1 MRRGA
6 ATGQC
11 VPESPYAWMR
21 LLASLLLST
30 IGGVGMWSVVDV
42 LPAVQA
48 DFGVDRADATL
59 PYTLAMIGFVFGGV
73 LMGWLADRLG
83 IVAPV
88 MLGAVALALGY
99 AAASRAESPP
109 EFALSHGQL
118 LG

>member
-6 ATGQC
+6 ATGQS

-30 IGGVGMWSVVDV
+30 IGGVGMWSVVVV

-59 PYTLAMIGFVFGGV
+59 PYTLAMIGFMFAGV
-73 LMGWLADRLG
+73 PMGWLPDRFG
-83 IVAPV
+83 NVAPEIGRETARDRV
-88 MLGAVALALGY
+88 CPYG
-99 AAASRAESPP
+99 
-109 EFALSHGQL
+109 
-118 LG
+118 

>member
-6 ATGQC
+6 ATGQS

-30 IGGVGMWSVVDV
+30 IGGVGMWSVVVV

-73 LMGWLADRLG
+73 LMGWLADRRSAERRVG
-83 IVAPV
+83 KECVSTCR
-88 MLGAVALALGY
+88 
-99 AAASRAESPP
+99 SRGSP
-109 EFALSHGQL
+109 FH
-118 LG
+118 